1 MEKFVFEPPSDEE
14 IDHNSESEHEEE
26 GEEEA
31 EAEAS
36 DDEVIVRKNQKT
48 QSPWDFSHYTESLAD
63 EHSRRSTTSVDYK
76 ISKALERRPVVAA
89 GDGDS
94 EECSDSE
101 PQIQVMLSNC

>member
-14 IDHNSESEHEEE
+14 IDHNSESEAEEE
-26 GEEEA
+26 GDDG
-31 EAEAS
+31 AEAS

-48 QSPWDFSHYTESLAD
+48 QSPWDFSHYTETLAD

-76 ISKALERRPVVAA
+76 ISKALERQPIAPA

-94 EECSDSE
+94 EEESDAE
-101 PQIQVMLSNC
+101 PQIQVMLSYG